1 MGIFDEDISCVE
13 KLLKPA
19 RRVLADDYL
28 CHEMRERRIELWNEV
43 KEKYDKY
50 LSGECGKF
58 LGDMD
63 LHFQSIFSAALLK
76 LAVCFRENGEDFM
89 PAKRFSEK
97 EVEAFKKIGRYNR
110 FKIESTED
118 ILRRIINRDER
129 TLELLREYYLV
140 MDSYID
146 DILDSPEDGPEKV
159 APPVKGYIKKTWD
172 EYREKLNQ
180 AVSKAITELDWFRTL
195 AAQWEKEAERLAAE
209 KASERMAEAE
219 AKVREALSEVERER
233 QELEAQREELERR
246 REEIEAT
253 LSRLREA
260 EVQASRF
267 VRREEARMMEQ
278 NFLGRL
284 EEKLG
289 DEVALGGRVYRVE
302 RKKEGRERDTSV
314 FNLPEKERANLPEN
328 RYLEAEL
335 VEKKLLGRKA
345 RVKLLGVFASRVEE
359 LAGHG
364 FDTQPLGLEEVNV
377 YLVKYRDLARAENNK
392 VVLCLASPTG
402 FSKEVKD
409 YVASEEFH
417 RNFLSKHLSLCLLD
431 CSTDRVLYNP
441 SDEYSRDASKLF
453 SLELD
458 RERVRRVMSCVERI
472 MEGKGYAVLEEAV
485 ERCNAEQGYVKA
497 AFYALAEEKGYT
509 VKYVSDVGLA
519 VFR

>member
-1 MGIFDEDISCVE
+1 MGIFDEDISCAE
-13 KLLKPA
+13 NLLKPA
-19 RRVLADDYL
+19 RRVLADEYL
-28 CHEMRERRIELWNEV
+28 CHEMKERRIELWNEV

-50 LSGECGKF
+50 LDGECGKF
-58 LGDMD
+58 LRDMD
-63 LHFQSIFSAALLK
+63 LHFHSIFSAAMLK
-76 LAVCFRENGEDFM
+76 LAVCFTENGEDFM
-89 PAKRFSEK
+89 PARRFSEK
-97 EVEAFKKIGRYNR
+97 EIEAFKKIERYNR
-110 FKIESTED
+110 FEIESTED
-118 ILRRIINRDER
+118 ILKRIVNKDEGV
-129 TLELLREYYLV
+129 LQLIKEYYLEMNSYV
-140 MDSYID
+140 DSV
-146 DILDSPEDGPEKV
+146 LDSSE
-159 APPVKGYIKKTWD
+159 VKLPIK
-172 EYREKLNQ
+172 EYLKKRWGAYKEKLNQ
-180 AVSKAITELDWFRTL
+180 AVSRAITELDWFRTL
-195 AAQWEKEAERLAAE
+195 VAQWEKEAESLAAE

-233 QELEAQREELERR
+233 QELEAKKEELERR

-253 LSRLREA
+253 LRRLRQAEA
-260 EVQASRF
+260 EGDKLVK
-267 VRREEARMMEQ
+267 REEARMMEQ

-289 DEVALGGRVYRVE
+289 EEIALAGKVYRVE
-302 RKKEGRERDTSV
+302 RKKEGREQDTSV
-314 FNLPEKERANLPEN
+314 FTSLSEKERANLPEN

-359 LAGHG
+359 LARHG

-377 YLVKYRDLARAENNK
+377 YLVKYRDLARAENKK

-431 CSTDRVLYNP
+431 CSTDKVLYNP
-441 SDEYSRDASKLF
+441 SDDYSRDTSKLF

-458 RERVRRVMSCVERI
+458 KEKVRRVINCVEGI
-472 MEGKGYAVLEEAV
+472 IEEKGYAVLEEAV
-485 ERCNAEQGYVKA
+485 QRCNAEQRYVKA

>member
-1 MGIFDEDISCVE
+1 MGIFDEDISCAE

-28 CHEMRERRIELWNEV
+28 CHEMKERRIELWNEV
-43 KEKYDKY
+43 KRNYDKY
-50 LSGECGKF
+50 LDGECGKF
-58 LGDMD
+58 LRDTD

-76 LAVCFRENGEDFM
+76 LAVCFRENGEEFP
-89 PAKRFSEK
+89 PARRFSNQ
-97 EVEAFKKIGRYNR
+97 EVEAFRRIEKYNYFETMTPEDIR
-110 FKIESTED
+110 NEIINRNED
-118 ILRRIINRDER
+118 ILR
-129 TLELLREYYLV
+129 LV
-140 MDSYID
+140 
-146 DILDSPEDGPEKV
+146 EEF
-159 APPVKGYIKKTWD
+159 YIKMSLFCDSVRKSTEIKRPIRQYVSKKCE
-172 EYREKLNQ
+172 EYKDKLKQ
-180 AVSKAITELDWFRTL
+180 AVSMAITELDWFRTL

-219 AKVREALSEVERER
+219 AKVREALAGVEQER
-233 QELEAQREELERR
+233 RELEAQREELERR

-253 LSRLREA
+253 LRRLREA

-289 DEVALGGRVYRVE
+289 EEVALAGRVYRVE
-302 RKKEGRERDTSV
+302 GKKEGREQDTSV
-314 FNLPEKERANLPEN
+314 FTSLSEKERANLPEN

-335 VEKKLLGRKA
+335 VEKKLLGKKA

-359 LAGHG
+359 LARHG

-377 YLVKYRDLARAENNK
+377 YLVKYRDLARAENKK

-409 YVASEEFH
+409 YIASEEFH

-431 CSTDRVLYNP
+431 CSTDKVLYNP
-441 SDEYSRDASKLF
+441 SDDYSRDASQLF

-458 RERVRRVMSCVERI
+458 KEKVRRVMNCVERI
-472 MEGKGYAVLEEAV
+472 IEEKGYAVFEEAMQ
-485 ERCNAEQGYVKA
+485 RCNAEQRYVKA